1 MKEEILKIAYE
12 MQLNVKDEADAIM
25 SYTTLLDLIIAS
37 NLDDFTKQDLVNI
50 IEEIISDELNHQE
63 KLMTVYSKLTEIE
76 PNKD

>member
-50 IEEIISDELNHQE
+50 IEEIISDELSHQE